1 VLFIVALYSKYARA
15 LTFENMRIGVMSGGK
30 PREVVLNPL
39 AKTLWDS
46 LQALKVWMLK
56 ETYNASKRDL

>member
-1 VLFIVALYSKYARA
+1 
-15 LTFENMRIGVMSGGK
+15 MRIGVLSGGK